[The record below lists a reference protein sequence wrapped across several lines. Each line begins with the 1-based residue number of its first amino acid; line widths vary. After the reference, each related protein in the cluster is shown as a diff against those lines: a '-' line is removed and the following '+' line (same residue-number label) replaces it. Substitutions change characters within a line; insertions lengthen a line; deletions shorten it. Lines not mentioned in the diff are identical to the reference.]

1 MKSLERMIREKQER
15 EARRAEKERIKKEKE
30 AEKLKAKKLERKKK
44 LKQKQ
49 NQKYYKKV
57 RDKVL
62 QERAEKGDKRAY
74 HMVVIMKNYKRKKR
88 IGASWWMSDAYEIYN
103 KAREENH
110 NSVKFPVRL
119 YEANTSKHKDGVKQT
134 KPVFEIMIIQ
144 RNPDGGEKAMIRNKA
159 GKYIPNLIIDNEYYT
174 ILDKDEWF
182 EEETFNVYGY
192 HPKKDRKDFSFILN
206 EMLLKDVSPDNI
218 KRVFPYHNR
227 VIIQYNDDIDII
239 TCKTAEESERLHT
252 ELEKAVGNNKYV
264 LFTYRTSSKNIASW
278 VLNKLEEKTGWTR
291 KACKKTDAL

>member
-30 AEKLKAKKLERKKK
+30 AEKLKVKKLERKKK

-62 QERAEKGDKRAY
+62 QERAEKGDKRTY

-278 VLNKLEEKTGWTR
+278 VLNKIEEKTGWTR